1 MIVLIACLASVA
13 VGLAVAGQTVAH
25 AGKLNRLSPRRE
37 MSILKPESLAAAVLA
52 AGLVVALFL
61 RLAGGGVA
69 AIAAA
74 ATAIAGWAGLRW
86 WPAAVRR
93 RREQALLA
101 GLPFVLDLL
110 ALAVGSGLGPVQAV
124 EVVSGHLVHGPW
136 REELALIR
144 SELTVGR
151 TFADALHNLERRYS
165 LHAVRSFARSLQQA
179 LTLGSPLES
188 FLRQAARENRAMA
201 RERLASRI
209 NSLPAVLSVVTMV
222 FLMPVII
229 VIVVLPNVL
238 DFLHAHW

>member
-1 MIVLIACLASVA
+1 MIVLVACLASIA
-13 VGLAVAGQTVAH
+13 VGLAVVGQTMARAGQ
-25 AGKLNRLSPRRE
+25 LDRLLPRRE
-37 MSILKPESLAAAVLA
+37 LLLVKPENLAAAVLA
-52 AGLVVALFL
+52 AGIVVALLL
-61 RLAGGGVA
+61 RLTSGGLAATVA
-69 AIAAA
+69 AAVAVA
-74 ATAIAGWAGLRW
+74 SWAGLHW

-110 ALAVGSGLGPVQAV
+110 ALAVGSGLGPVQAI
-124 EVVSGHLVHGPW
+124 EVVSGHLAHGPW
-136 REELALIR
+136 REELALVR
-144 SELTVGR
+144 SELAVGR
-151 TFADALHNLERRYS
+151 TFADALGNLERRYS
-165 LHAVRSFARSLQQA
+165 IHAVRSFARSLQQA

-188 FLRQAARENRAMA
+188 FLRQAAREHRAMA

-209 NSLPAVLSVVTMV
+209 NALPAVLSVVTMV